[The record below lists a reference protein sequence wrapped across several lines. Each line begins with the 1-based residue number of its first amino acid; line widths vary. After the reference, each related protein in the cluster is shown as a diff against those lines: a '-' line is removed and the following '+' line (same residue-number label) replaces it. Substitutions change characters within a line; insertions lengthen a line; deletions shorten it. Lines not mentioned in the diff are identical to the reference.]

1 MSKFM
6 KWISGG
12 LGWALFGPIGG
23 LIGFAVGA
31 IVDGTEITTGRA
43 TGPTTT
49 GDFVVS
55 LLVLV
60 AGVMK
65 ADGKIMRSELDYVKA
80 YFRQV
85 FGEEGTR
92 EAMSMLRDLLKKDI
106 PIEEV
111 AVQIS
116 QRVDYSSRLQL
127 LHFLYGIA
135 NADGHLDIRELETI
149 QKIAYNMGI
158 SAQDMESLKSMFY
171 KDTSSAYRVLEIE
184 AGVTDDE
191 VKKAYRQ
198 MAVKYHPDKVAY
210 LGEDFRKAADEK
222 FRKVNEAYET
232 IKKERGMN

>member
-1 MSKFM
+1 M

-12 LGWALFGPIGG
+12 LGWAIFGPIGG

-31 IVDGTEITTGRA
+31 LVDQAEFSGELESGQ
-43 TGPTTT
+43 TTT
-49 GDFVVS
+49 GDFVLS

-65 ADGKIMRSELDYVKA
+65 ADGKIMRSELEYVKA

-92 EAMSMLRDLLKKDI
+92 EAMKMLRDLLKKDI
-106 PIEEV
+106 PIDDI
-111 AVQIS
+111 AIQIK

-149 QKIAYNMGI
+149 QRIAYNMGI

-171 KDTSSAYRVLEIE
+171 KDTAAAYKVLEIE
-184 AGVTDDE
+184 SSAADEE
-191 VKKAYRQ
+191 VKKAYRK
-198 MAVKYHPDKVAY
+198 MALKLHPDKVAY
-210 LGEDFRKAADEK
+210 LGDDFRKAAEEK
-222 FRKVNEAYET
+222 FRKVNEAYDT
-232 IKKERGMN
+232 IKKERGIN

>member
-12 LGWALFGPIGG
+12 LGWAIFGPIGG

-31 IVDGTEITTGRA
+31 LVDQAEFRGQVESGK
-43 TGPTTT
+43 TTT
-49 GDFVVS
+49 GDFAIS

-65 ADGKIMRSELDYVKA
+65 ADGKIMRSELDYVKS

-85 FGEEGTR
+85 FGEAGTR
-92 EAMSMLRDLLKKDI
+92 EAMQMLRDLLKQDI
-106 PIEEV
+106 PLDDV
-111 AVQIS
+111 AIQIS
-116 QRVDYSSRLQL
+116 QRLDYSSRLQL

-149 QKIAYNMGI
+149 QRIAFSMGI

-171 KDTSSAYRVLEIE
+171 KDTSSAYKVLEVE
-184 AGVTDDE
+184 STATDEE
-191 VKKAYRQ
+191 VKKAYRK
-198 MAVKYHPDKVAY
+198 MALKLHPDKVSY
-210 LGEDFRKAADEK
+210 LGDDFRKAAEEK
-222 FRKVNEAYET
+222 FQKVNEAYET
-232 IKKERGMN
+232 IKKERGIN

>member
-6 KWISGG
+6 KWISMG
-12 LGWALFGPIGG
+12 LGFTLGGPIGG

-31 IVDGTEITTGRA
+31 IVDEAQFSGKITSGQA
-43 TGPTTT
+43 TT
-49 GDFVVS
+49 GDFVLS

-65 ADGKIMRSELDYVKA
+65 ADGKIMRSELDYVKS
-80 YFRQV
+80 YFKQV
-85 FGEEGTR
+85 FGDEGTA
-92 EAMSMLRDLLKKDI
+92 EAMKMLRDLLKKDI
-106 PIEEV
+106 PIDDV
-111 AVQIS
+111 AIQIS

-135 NADGHLDIRELETI
+135 NADGHFDIRELETI

-171 KDTSSAYRVLEIE
+171 KDTSSAYKVLEVESSAI
-184 AGVTDDE
+184 DE
-191 VKKAYRQ
+191 DVKKAYRM

-232 IKKERGMN
+232 IKKERGLT

>member
-1 MSKFM
+1 M

-31 IVDGTEITTGRA
+31 IVDGTEINTGRA

-92 EAMSMLRDLLKKDI
+92 EAMSMLRDLLKKEI

-111 AVQIS
+111 AIQIS

-184 AGVTDDE
+184 AGVTDEE

>member
-1 MSKFM
+1 M

-12 LGWALFGPIGG
+12 LGWAFFGPIGG

-31 IVDGTEITTGRA
+31 IVDGTEVTSVRTSGQ
-43 TGPTTT
+43 TTT

-80 YFRQV
+80 YLLQI
-85 FGEEGTR
+85 FGEEGAR
-92 EAMSMLRDLLKKDI
+92 EAMTMLRDLLKKDI
-106 PIEEV
+106 PIDEV
-111 AVQIS
+111 SIQIS
-116 QRVDYSSRLQL
+116 QRVDYASRLQL

-149 QKIAYNMGI
+149 QKIAFNMGI
-158 SAQDMESLKSMFY
+158 SVQDMESLKSMFY
-171 KDTSSAYRVLEIE
+171 KDSSSAYKVLEIE
-184 AGVTDDE
+184 PGATDDE
-191 VKKAYRQ
+191 IKKAYRQ

-222 FRKVNEAYET
+222 FRSVNVAYET

>member
-1 MSKFM
+1 MSKFV

-31 IVDGTEITTGRA
+31 LVDEAEFSGQIEAGQTT
-43 TGPTTT
+43 P
-49 GDFVVS
+49 GDFAVS

-92 EAMSMLRDLLKKDI
+92 EAMKMLRDLLKKDI
-106 PIEEV
+106 PIDDV
-111 AVQIS
+111 AIQIS

-149 QKIAYNMGI
+149 QRIAYNMGI
-158 SAQDMESLKSMFY
+158 SSQDMDSLKSMFY
-171 KDTSSAYRVLEIE
+171 KDTAAAYKVLEIE
-184 AGVTDDE
+184 STVTDE
-191 VKKAYRQ
+191 EIKKAYRK
-198 MAVKYHPDKVAY
+198 MALKLHPDKVAY
-210 LGEDFRKAADEK
+210 LGEDFRKAAEEK

-232 IKKERGMN
+232 IKKERGIN

>member
-12 LGWALFGPIGG
+12 LGWAIFGPIGG

-31 IVDGTEITTGRA
+31 LVDEAELTGQSEIGQ
-43 TGPTTT
+43 TTT

-92 EAMSMLRDLLKKDI
+92 EAMKLLRDLLKKDI
-106 PIEEV
+106 PIDDV
-111 AVQIS
+111 AIQIS

-135 NADGHLDIRELETI
+135 NADGHLDIRELDTI
-149 QKIAYNMGI
+149 QRIALNMGI
-158 SAQDMESLKSMFY
+158 TAQDMESLKSMFY
-171 KDTSSAYRVLEIE
+171 KDTAAAYRVLEIDQT
-184 AGVTDDE
+184 VTDEE
-191 VKKAYRQ
+191 VKKAYRK
-198 MAVKYHPDKVAY
+198 MALKLHPDKVAY
-210 LGEDFRKAADEK
+210 LGDDFRKAAEEK

-232 IKKERGMN
+232 IKKERGIN

>member
-12 LGWALFGPIGG
+12 LGWAIFGPIGG

-31 IVDGTEITTGRA
+31 LVDETEFNGRIEA
-43 TGPTTT
+43 GQTTT

-80 YFRQV
+80 YLRQV

-92 EAMSMLRDLLKKDI
+92 EAMKILRDLLKKDI
-106 PIEEV
+106 PIDDV
-111 AVQIS
+111 AIQIS

-149 QKIAYNMGI
+149 QRIAFNMGI

-171 KDTSSAYRVLEIE
+171 KDTAAAYKVLEIE
-184 AGVTDDE
+184 QAVTDEE
-191 VKKAYRQ
+191 VKKAYRK
-198 MAVKYHPDKVAY
+198 MALKLHPDKVAY
-210 LGEDFRKAADEK
+210 LGEDFRKAAEAK

-232 IKKERGMN
+232 IKKERGIV